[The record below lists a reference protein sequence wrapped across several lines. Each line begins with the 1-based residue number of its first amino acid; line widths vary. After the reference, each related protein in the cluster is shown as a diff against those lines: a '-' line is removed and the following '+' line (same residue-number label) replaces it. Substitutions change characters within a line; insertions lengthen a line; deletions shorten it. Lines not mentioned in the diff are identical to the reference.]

1 MNMKLRAMSILAI
14 TAMAASIGSAFAQ
27 SDALVK
33 TAEQVAMSENPV
45 HLQSVIKGID
55 TANRVL
61 MLQDQ
66 NGDVM
71 LPVGKQATN
80 FDKLKVGDIV
90 DVYYKNALL
99 MDISK
104 STAADK
110 SDRAR
115 VDTTVVAPA
124 SGANVV
130 AGFDAV
136 RQVEVLATV
145 VKVDAAKR
153 TITLRG
159 PLHTMSLDI
168 AKDVDVSKLKNGDKV
183 HAVYVAALAVKVTP
197 PAATASN

>member
-1 MNMKLRAMSILAI
+1 
-14 TAMAASIGSAFAQ
+14 MAASTGSAFAQ
-27 SDALVK
+27 SDALAK

-159 PLHTMSLDI
+159 PLHIMSLDI

-183 HAVYVAALAVKVTP
+183 HAVYVAAMAVKVTP